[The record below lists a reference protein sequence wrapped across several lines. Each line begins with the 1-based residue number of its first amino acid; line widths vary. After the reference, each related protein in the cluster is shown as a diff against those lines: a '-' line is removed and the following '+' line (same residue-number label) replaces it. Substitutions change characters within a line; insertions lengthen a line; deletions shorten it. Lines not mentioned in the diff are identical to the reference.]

1 MDDSKSDSSLALEQW
16 QIFTLRKTLQAI
28 KENLSFAAAEKRGA
42 LKVAYVLQKA
52 AYRTTLTQLVKFDNN
67 IKQLCSEGRK
77 NDAEI

>member
-16 QIFTLRKTLQAI
+16 QIFTLRKTLRAI

-67 IKQLCSEGRK
+67 IKQLC
-77 NDAEI
+77 